1 MNDLHGLTAGNMLRV
16 LPEVLKGDQSTLA
29 LATSTASILAGREDE
44 IRHLL
49 IYACIDE
56 LPEDLLDI
64 LAYDFKVDWWDP
76 NYTLEEKRRTLKESW
91 HVHRTLGTKA
101 AVVKAISA
109 IYPDTRVL
117 EWWEYDGKPYH
128 FRLLIDATYER
139 VDPEKHKRVLEKV
152 DYYKALRSVL
162 DAVEY
167 EVRPSGRAVAYVGAR
182 TGSVHMRISTEVN
195 VDGLV

>member
-1 MNDLHGLTAGNMLRV
+1 MNDPHGLTAENMLRV
-16 LPEVLKGDQSTLA
+16 LPEVLKGDNSTLS
-29 LATSTASILAGREDE
+29 LSKVTASILAEDKDKLQRL
-44 IRHLL
+44 I
-49 IYACIDE
+49 IYACIDD

-91 HVHRTLGTKA
+91 HVHRTMGTKA

-109 IYPDTRVL
+109 IYPETRVL

-128 FRLLIDATYER
+128 FRLLIDSTYEG
-139 VDPEKHKRVLEKV
+139 VDPEKHRRVLERV
-152 DYYKALRSVL
+152 DFYKALRSVL
-162 DAVEY
+162 DAIEY
-167 EVRPSGRAVAYVGAR
+167 EVRPSGRAVVNVGTR
-182 TGSVHMRISTEVN
+182 PGCVHMQISTEVN